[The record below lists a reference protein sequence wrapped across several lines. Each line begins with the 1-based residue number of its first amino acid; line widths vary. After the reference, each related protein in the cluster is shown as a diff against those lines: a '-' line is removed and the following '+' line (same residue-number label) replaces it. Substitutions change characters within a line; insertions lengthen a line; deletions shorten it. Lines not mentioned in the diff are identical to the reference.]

1 MFQKRWKCFCALITV
16 CLPSRKQI
24 SQYLNIP
31 NENTNQH
38 TYPRTHMWTL
48 QTQTHPDQ
56 TRATKTL
63 NGNEKDKDW
72 CLCLFIYFLYLNLLV
87 SIRSEWHWM
96 AIFWCSYSLHF
107 TKVKIKIELV
117 PSILYIEIKIKWFEN
132 QSKGFFSSS
141 LFFCGI
147 LFFGRLKLSLSVILC
162 WRAFEGH
169 CH

>member
-1 MFQKRWKCFCALITV
+1 MGWLFAQNKRFFPRTNVFLCKIIVLICLTFIKRTIFCLPRFWCCCCCHHKIKCFRSDGNAFVRLSLF
-16 CLPSRKQI
+16 CLPNRKQI

-31 NENTNQH
+31 NESTNQH
-38 TYPRTHMWTL
+38 TYPRTHMRTL

-96 AIFWCSYSLHF
+96 AIFWCS
-107 TKVKIKIELV
+107 
-117 PSILYIEIKIKWFEN
+117 
-132 QSKGFFSSS
+132 
-141 LFFCGI
+141 
-147 LFFGRLKLSLSVILC
+147 SVVNISQ
-162 WRAFEGH
+162 R
-169 CH
+169 